1 MSTVRASLAASV
13 PGYDLGGELGRG
25 SWGVVREGTRRQD
38 GRAVAIKE
46 LPPAYAADRA
56 VRNRFAEESQ
66 RLLGLRHPN
75 VLEVVDAANRDGA
88 CVLVLDKAPGGSVWG
103 DFVVNGMTAPRACT
117 VVLAAAAGLQAAHQH
132 GLLHRDLKP
141 ENLLYAADGRVLVA
155 DVGLARIIGGTDT
168 MATTDGKVLGTPA
181 YLAPEQAL
189 GHPTSPATDVYALGT
204 ILYELLTGALP
215 HPDDGNPLSTLRR
228 RIDGTPVPITDV
240 APDVPLALAAAV
252 MRAISRHLDDRP
264 QTAQA
269 FADEVAAAA
278 AEAWGADWQAL
289 SDLPLDR
296 RVVRP
301 GVIGHPVGGTA
312 ARNAPNRLLPVRTL
326 MVLPDSP
333 KPILLGA
340 AAAAFVTLLLVV
352 FGLGSPDRGGEPI
365 RLGVTDPMAIDF
377 REPLTI
383 SSTGRPERLAAVVSI
398 ASVDVARVVQDSVDV
413 GGGRR
418 QATFDLEHVQYLVA
432 GEATLT
438 LYEATDDGDDR
449 VGALAVGSRHNGWL
463 TAPAIGALVVA
474 LAAIAYGEAMI
485 APGRRGRIRIHHL
498 VGLAIT
504 AAVLGGALYV
514 LGWVIGAPEPT
525 RLGGTLAAVTTAGAA
540 VLYGI
545 GRTRWARRR
554 QSRKAMNQLAEVR
567 AAAERRQAEVEK
579 LAAREAAT

>member
-1 MSTVRASLAASV
+1 MSTDRASLAASL

-25 SWGVVREGTRRQD
+25 SWGVVRDARRRLD

-56 VRNRFAEESQ
+56 VRNRFVQESQ
-66 RLLGLRHPN
+66 HLLGLRHPN
-75 VLEVVDAANRDGA
+75 VLEVVDAADRDGA
-88 CVLVLDKAPGGSVWG
+88 CVLVMERAAGGTVWG
-103 DFVVNGMTAPRACT
+103 DFVVNGVTARRACSI
-117 VVLAAAAGLQAAHQH
+117 VLGAAAGLHAAHER

-141 ENLLYAADGRVLVA
+141 ENLMYAADGRVQVA

-204 ILYELLTGALP
+204 ILYELLTGTLP

-228 RIDGTPVPITDV
+228 RVDEAPVPIADV
-240 APDVPLALAAAV
+240 APDVPPVVGVAV

-269 FADEVAAAA
+269 FAEEVAAAA
-278 AEAWGADWQAL
+278 AEAWGADWQVLA
-289 SDLPLDR
+289 DVPLDQ

-301 GVIGHPVGGTA
+301 GVIGHPVGGTP
-312 ARNAPNRLLPVRTL
+312 ARNPPDRLLPVRTL

-333 KPILLGA
+333 TPILLGA
-340 AAAAFVTLLLVV
+340 AAAAVVTLLIVV
-352 FGLGSPDRGGEPI
+352 FGFGSPDRGGEPI
-365 RLGVTDPMAIDF
+365 RLGVADLMEIDF
-377 REPLTI
+377 QDPLTI
-383 SSTGRPERLAAVVSI
+383 TSSGPPARLAAVVSI
-398 ASVDVARVVQDSVDV
+398 AGVDVARVVQDAVDV

-432 GEATLT
+432 GESTLT
-438 LYEATDDGDDR
+438 LYEAASGGDDR
-449 VGALAVGSRHNGWL
+449 IGAVMVGSRHNGWL
-463 TAPAIGALVVA
+463 TAPAIGALILA
-474 LAAIAYGEAMI
+474 LAAIAYGESML

-498 VGLAIT
+498 VGLGIT

-514 LGWVIGAPEPT
+514 VGWVMGAPEPT
-525 RLGGTLAAVTTAGAA
+525 RLGGTLAALTTALAA
-540 VLYGI
+540 ILYGI

-554 QSRKAMNQLAEVR
+554 QSRRAMNHLAELR
-567 AAAERRQAEVEK
+567 AAAERRQAEADK